1 MQSFRGPLAKDH
13 MEEVVKHVSVFII
26 LLNLLHLCCF
36 RTPYYVGGQPDD
48 ERIIVEESVI
58 EATLSAYTQVDKP
71 ARLF

>member
-1 MQSFRGPLAKDH
+1 
-13 MEEVVKHVSVFII
+13 MEEVVKHVSVFYHR
-26 LLNLLHLCCF
+26 LLNLLHLRCF